1 MNNNYSV
8 GNIQPEWND
17 GMAQTLTFIVTE
29 DCNLRCKYCYVTHKS
44 KNKVMKLETAIKFI
58 DYIYKKRGCNIGFHR
73 WRTVIRSFID

>member
-44 KNKVMKLETAIKFI
+44 KNKVMKLETAIKFMLFM
-58 DYIYKKRGCNIGFHR
+58 KMFGK
-73 WRTVIRSFID
+73 IRMRLYLKIN

>member
-29 DCNLRCKYCYVTHKS
+29 DCNLTCMNYCTFACKGTSTKS
-44 KNKVMKLETAIKFI
+44 TRPSAISTKN
-58 DYIYKKRGCNIGFHR
+58 
-73 WRTVIRSFID
+73 

>member
-44 KNKVMKLETAIKFI
+44 KNKVMKLETAI
-58 DYIYKKRGCNIGFHR
+58 
-73 WRTVIRSFID
+73 

>member
-29 DCNLRCKYCYVTHKS
+29 DCNFNRTSISEYRKY
-44 KNKVMKLETAIKFI
+44 
-58 DYIYKKRGCNIGFHR
+58 
-73 WRTVIRSFID
+73 

>member
-29 DCNLRCKYCYVTHKS
+29 DCNFSLMEEEKCFLK
-44 KNKVMKLETAIKFI
+44 
-58 DYIYKKRGCNIGFHR
+58 
-73 WRTVIRSFID
+73 